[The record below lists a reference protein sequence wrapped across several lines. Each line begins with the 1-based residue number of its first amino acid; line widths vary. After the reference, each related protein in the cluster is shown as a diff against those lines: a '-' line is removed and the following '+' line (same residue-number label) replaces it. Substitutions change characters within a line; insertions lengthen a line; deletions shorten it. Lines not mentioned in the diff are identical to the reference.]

1 MVRVFEKMQTLRQA
15 LLHLHKTLLDI
26 EKASYEQQHGSLTS
40 GQLLKLVIEDAQFA
54 WLRTLS
60 ELIVRMDELLDEKNP
75 EASNQAAELLD
86 EASKLLTPSETGN
99 PFQQNY
105 LKALQDHDVI
115 FEHRDIR
122 ALLAAS

>member
-1 MVRVFEKMQTLRQA
+1 MVQVFEKLQALRHA

-26 EKASYEQQHGSLTS
+26 QKAAYEQQHGSVSS
-40 GQLLKLVIEDAQFA
+40 GELLKLVIEDAQFA

-60 ELIVRMDELLDEKNP
+60 ELIVRMDELLDEKDP
-75 EASNQAAELLD
+75 GASSQAGELLEQAA
-86 EASKLLTPSETGN
+86 KLLTPSETGN

-122 ALLAAS
+122 ALLAKS